1 MNAQEEKFFKKLS
14 EIRHAQRKLLDS
26 YALRG
31 VEKSVVDKYSD
42 EAHFIYELLQNADD
56 ACATEVSFKLEKD
69 KLLFFHNG
77 TRHFTLSN
85 PETEDEDFKNGTIGD
100 INAITA
106 IGGSNKNNES
116 TIGKFGVGFKA
127 VFQYTKTPQI
137 YDPVFHFKIDDFIVP
152 VLIDHDYKDRSGDI
166 TLFIFPFNRYDRSAA
181 ACYSDIKYKLIN
193 LDYPM
198 LFLNNIRN
206 IDYSVDNK
214 NYTYSKNINSQINFN
229 DITAQLIKLEHL
241 SSSASA
247 DDSIHERLW
256 LFTRITTTN
265 LKYSI
270 GFFIDNTGKLIK
282 KSHPAFCYFPT
293 KEQTNLNFIIH
304 APFLLTDS
312 REGIRAGEKHN
323 IKMVSLLARLAAD
336 SLEFL
341 KNIGI
346 QHNKR
351 IIDDEIIDIIPYNA
365 ALFEEIGSKSKIS
378 FLPFHKAILNKFQNI
393 EIIPTSEGY
402 VKSSHAYWADEPQLP
417 KLFSNNQLA
426 VITNDEKARW
436 AFPSKGRQNTI
447 RNRNPELREFVD
459 SITYEWLDEDDI
471 LKGWSYENSIK
482 FDGLNANFIGVQ
494 PFEWLDKLYAWIL
507 ESKSRTEAIK
517 TKPIFLD
524 TDNNAVAI
532 FNDSGNRILFLPG
545 DYEGEY
551 TTIHPELYKFES
563 TKELLKRFEVS
574 QPSLKDQI
582 FTKILPLYESYGK
595 IDTISHFKIFF
606 KYYNECHKNQI
617 DNLITVLKKTAFL
630 EYNILNDKT
639 IYRGKGTDIYFPSDT
654 IKRWFIAKNDVK
666 YLCLDTYENIV
677 GDESKKYLYEFF
689 NDLGVEKEPRLLHRQ
704 LSSSQ
709 AYEINNYWPR
719 STRSQEWDEYYIDG
733 SDELLSYIGK
743 NLDQN
748 ASLILWHRLLNLIKI
763 NKFDEIAIGRY
774 HYFYRS
780 CYYQSYQSYFLY
792 NLIKSKWLIDY
803 NNVFV
808 SPSDVSFD
816 KLNKIYKTDTF
827 TKQLCE
833 KLSIPFNEEIKN
845 INIDVDNSVENYGKS
860 LGLSV
865 EEQRIAFE
873 EYANRKAIQTQAPII
888 DLGNSNHL
896 TFDNSNITNYSE
908 DDVLG
913 QAARKL
919 ERMHKK
925 SSTNHSAP
933 RKDTAR
939 EDFFTELD
947 EDMDEYIPP
956 STNLGRKM
964 DQVKRDAVKELENL
978 AELENLQKQL
988 AKTQQYTFGWLQTL
1002 LELESREIGQNLF
1015 GNREISISFGKIER
1029 DEGTQRTLIL
1039 KQPSRYIPQMMED
1052 LTDIPLELNFANGES
1067 LKLPIEVINI
1077 KSYTLRI
1084 KVRPGV
1090 DLIGIPFEQVT
1101 SAHIEAQNPTF
1112 LFAELRKSIFKLAED
1127 AHWTENFNIRDNLVK
1142 NMDFVFGPPGT
1153 GKSTWL
1159 ANHIL
1164 DLVTSPEQH
1173 YSKILVLAPTNKAAD
1188 VLVRRV
1194 LACLPQDSLIPE
1206 WLVRF
1211 GVTGDNEIEQKGIL
1225 KPKNFDIRKF
1235 PTIVT
1240 VTTIARFP
1248 YDYFLLNE
1256 TTRLPLKSIDWD
1268 YVIIDEASMIHLP
1281 YIIYPLYKSK
1291 PKKFIIAGDPFQ
1303 IQPIASI
1310 DTWKNENIYTLVG
1323 LNSFSQPD
1331 TLPVAY
1337 NVHCLTTQYRALP
1350 KIGELFSKFTYDN
1363 ILIHYRNEN
1372 SAIPI
1377 PYNSKI
1383 AINSL
1388 NIVKFPVRKYES
1400 IYRPQRLKGSS
1411 PYHIYSAIFSF
1422 ELVKYLSSLD
1432 WQRTESGIFRIG
1444 VIAPYRAQADIV
1456 AKLVEGTTFPDK
1468 IDIQVGTIHGFQGD
1482 ECEIILALFN
1492 PPPYISTS
1500 GNTFLNNRN
1509 IINVAI
1515 SRARD
1520 YLFIV
1525 MPDDETIGVDDLHL
1539 IKNIESLCISQGC
1552 NIIESMDIENSIF
1565 GKRTYLEDNSFTTSH
1580 QDVNVYRTPE
1590 LKYEIRCESMAI
1602 DLQIHN
1608 DTV

>member
-152 VLIDHDYKDRSGDI
+152 VLFDHDYKDRSEDI

-214 NYTYSKNINSQINFN
+214 NYTYSKNINSLINFN

-247 DDSIHERLW
+247 DDAINERLW

-351 IIDDEIIDIIPYNA
+351 IIDDDIIDIIPYNA

-471 LKGWSYENSIK
+471 LKGWSYDNGIK

-532 FNDSGNRILFLPG
+532 FNDSGNRTLFLPG

-551 TTIHPELYKFES
+551 TTIHPELYRFDS
-563 TKELLKRFEVS
+563 TKDLLKRFDVS
-574 QPSLKDQI
+574 KPSLKDQI
-582 FTKILPLYESYGK
+582 FTKILPLYDSNGQ
-595 IDTISHFKIFF
+595 IDTLSHFKIFF
-606 KYYNECHKNQI
+606 KYYMECSKTQAE
-617 DNLITVLKKTAFL
+617 NLINKIKEVSFL
-630 EYNILNDKT
+630 CYNNVADNT
-639 IYRGKGTDIYFPSDT
+639 IYRCKGSYLYYPCDDI
-654 IKRWFIAKNDVK
+654 KNWFIGNKDIK
-666 YLCLDTYENIV
+666 YLCLDIYDNLI
-677 GDESKKYLYEFF
+677 DDNHKSALYDFF
-689 NDLGVEKEPRLLHRQ
+689 NELGVNNKPRLIARNI
-704 LSSSQ
+704 SRDD
-709 AYEINNYWPR
+709 AYKIKKDWPY
-719 STRSQEWDEYYIDG
+719 STRYQEWKEIYLEG
-733 SDELLSYIGK
+733 SDELLKYIVN
-743 NLDQN
+743 NLDED
-748 ASLILWHRLLNLIKI
+748 ASLILWNKLIWLLKSDDLDNIFQGKY
-763 NKFDEIAIGRY
+763 R
-774 HYFYRS
+774 YFYYS
-780 CYYQSYQSYFLY
+780 PSSIYYTSSFFN
-792 NLIKSKWLIDY
+792 NLLKEKWLINY
-803 NNVFV
+803 NNIFV
-808 SPSDVSFD
+808 SPSEIS
-816 KLNKIYKTDTF
+816 LNELHEIYKQSPHC
-827 TKQLCE
+827 KYLCE
-833 KLSIPFNEEIKN
+833 KLGIKDKEIVISNLDLDESKLR
-845 INIDVDNSVENYGKS
+845 NSLEAYGKS
-860 LGLSV
+860 LGLSD
-865 EEQRIAFE
+865 EEQRLAMK
-873 EYANRKAIQTQAPII
+873 EYANRKANQV
-888 DLGNSNHL
+888 

-919 ERMHKK
+919 ERIHKK
-925 SSTNHSAP
+925 LSTNHSAP
-933 RKDTAR
+933 RKDKAR
-939 EDFFTELD
+939 EDAFTELD
-947 EDMDEYIPP
+947 EDVDEYIPP
-956 STNLGRKM
+956 STNLARKM

-1002 LELESREIGQNLF
+1002 LELENREIGQNFL
-1015 GNREISISFGKIER
+1015 GSREISISFGKIER

-1101 SAHIEAQNPTF
+1101 SAHIEAQSPTF

-1164 DLVTSPEQH
+1164 DLVTFPEQQ

-1194 LACLPQDSLIPE
+1194 IACLPQDSLIPE

-1310 DTWKNENIYTLVG
+1310 DTWKDENIYTLVG
-1323 LNSFSQPD
+1323 LNSFSQPN
-1331 TLPVAY
+1331 TLPVSY

-1383 AINSL
+1383 AIDSL

-1432 WQRTESGIFRIG
+1432 WQRTASDIFRIG

-1456 AKLVEGTTFPDK
+1456 SKLVEGTTFPDK

-1482 ECEIILALFN
+1482 ECEVILALFN

-1590 LKYEIRCESMAI
+1590 LKYEIRCESMAV

-1608 DTV
+1608 DISNSSSLK

>member
-1 MNAQEEKFFKKLS
+1 M
-14 EIRHAQRKLLDS
+14 
-26 YALRG
+26 
-31 VEKSVVDKYSD
+31 
-42 EAHFIYELLQNADD
+42 
-56 ACATEVSFKLEKD
+56 C
-69 KLLFFHNG
+69 
-77 TRHFTLSN
+77 
-85 PETEDEDFKNGTIGD
+85 
-100 INAITA
+100 
-106 IGGSNKNNES
+106 
-116 TIGKFGVGFKA
+116 
-127 VFQYTKTPQI
+127 
-137 YDPVFHFKIDDFIVP
+137 
-152 VLIDHDYKDRSGDI
+152 
-166 TLFIFPFNRYDRSAA
+166 
-181 ACYSDIKYKLIN
+181 
-193 LDYPM
+193 
-198 LFLNNIRN
+198 
-206 IDYSVDNK
+206 
-214 NYTYSKNINSQINFN
+214 
-229 DITAQLIKLEHL
+229 
-241 SSSASA
+241 
-247 DDSIHERLW
+247 
-256 LFTRITTTN
+256 
-265 LKYSI
+265 
-270 GFFIDNTGKLIK
+270 
-282 KSHPAFCYFPT
+282 
-293 KEQTNLNFIIH
+293 
-304 APFLLTDS
+304 
-312 REGIRAGEKHN
+312 
-323 IKMVSLLARLAAD
+323 KMVSLLAKLAAD
-336 SLEFL
+336 SLEYL
-341 KNIGI
+341 KNIGLI
-346 QHNKR
+346 QGER
-351 IIDDEIIDIIPYNA
+351 IIDDDIIDLIPYNPK
-365 ALFEEIGSKSKIS
+365 LFEEIGSKRKIS
-378 FLPFHKAILNKFQNI
+378 FLPFHKAILKKFQNV
-393 EIIPTSEGY
+393 EIIPTKEGY

-417 KLFSNNQLA
+417 KLFSDNQLA
-426 VITNDEKARW
+426 MITNDGKARW
-436 AFPSKGRQNTI
+436 AFPSKGRRNTI
-447 RNRNPELREFVD
+447 RNKNSELREFVD
-459 SITYEWLDEDDI
+459 LITYEWLNEDDI
-471 LKGWSYENSIK
+471 LKGWSYEHGIK
-482 FDGLNANFIGVQ
+482 FDGLNINFIEAQ
-494 PFEWLDKLYAWIL
+494 PLEWLDKLYTWIL

-524 TDNNAVAI
+524 TNNNAVAI
-532 FNDSGNRILFLPG
+532 FNESGIKTLFLPG

-574 QPSLKDQI
+574 PPSLKDQI
-582 FTKILPLYESYGK
+582 FTKILPLYESDGE
-595 IDTISHFKIFF
+595 IDTIPHFKIFF
-606 KYYNECHKNQI
+606 KYYTECSKTQAENFINKIKEI
-617 DNLITVLKKTAFL
+617 DFL
-630 EYNILNDKT
+630 YYNKIGDNT
-639 IYRGKGTDIYFPSDT
+639 IYRGKSFYIYYPYDDVKAWFMDNITIRYLCIDIYEKLIGSNN
-654 IKRWFIAKNDVK
+654 KEA
-666 YLCLDTYENIV
+666 
-677 GDESKKYLYEFF
+677 LYDFF
-689 NDLGVEKEPRLLHRQ
+689 DDLGVNKKPRLITRHI
-704 LSSSQ
+704 SCED
-709 AYEINNYWPR
+709 AYKIKKYWSYSTRYQKWEENYLEGSNELLQYIINN
-719 STRSQEWDEYYIDG
+719 
-733 SDELLSYIGK
+733 
-743 NLDQN
+743 LDKN
-748 ASLILWHRLLNLIKI
+748 ASLILWRKLLWLLKN
-763 NKFDEIAIGRY
+763 DELDNILEGRY
-774 HYFYRS
+774 SYFY
-780 CYYQSYQSYFLY
+780 YYSKCESYKSSFFN
-792 NLIKSKWLIDY
+792 NLLKSKWLIDSD
-803 NNVFV
+803 NTFV
-808 SPSDVSFD
+808 SPSEVSFSE
-816 KLNKIYKTDTF
+816 LNDIYKSDILTR
-827 TKQLCE
+827 QLCE
-833 KLSIPFNEEIKN
+833 ELGISLEEAV
-845 INIDVDNSVENYGKS
+845 NIDIDIDDSVESYGKS
-860 LGLSV
+860 LGLSD
-865 EEQRIAFE
+865 EEQRIALK
-873 EYANRKAIQTQAPII
+873 EYANKKTTQVTQPQIIASENIEYAAIN
-888 DLGNSNHL
+888 NSDI
-896 TFDNSNITNYSE
+896 DNSTE

-919 ERMHKK
+919 ECIHKK
-925 SSTNHSAP
+925 SSINHSAP
-933 RKDTAR
+933 KKDTAR
-939 EDFFTELD
+939 EDVFTELD
-947 EDMDEYIPP
+947 EDVDEYIPP
-956 STNLGRKM
+956 STNLARKM

-978 AELENLQKQL
+978 AELENLQKRL
-988 AKTQQYTFGWLQTL
+988 AKTQQYTFAWLQTL
-1002 LELESREIGQNLF
+1002 LELESREIGQNFL
-1015 GNREISISFGKIER
+1015 GSREISINFGKIER

-1090 DLIGIPFEQVT
+1090 DLTGIPFEQVT
-1101 SAHIEAQNPTF
+1101 SAHIEAQSPTF

-1164 DLVTSPEQH
+1164 NLVTSPELH

-1225 KPKNFDIRKF
+1225 KPRNFDIRKF

-1310 DTWKNENIYTLVG
+1310 DTWKDENIYTLVG

-1331 TLPVAY
+1331 TLPVSY
-1337 NVHCLTTQYRALP
+1337 KVHRLTTQYRALP

-1363 ILIHYRNEN
+1363 ILIHYRNKN

-1377 PYNSKI
+1377 PHNSKI
-1383 AINSL
+1383 AIDSL

-1468 IDIQVGTIHGFQGD
+1468 VDIQVGTIHGFQGD
-1482 ECEIILALFN
+1482 ECEVILALFN
-1492 PPPYISTS
+1492 PPPYISAS
-1500 GNTFLNNRN
+1500 SNTFLNNRN

-1525 MPDDETIGVDDLHL
+1525 MPDDETIGVDDLYL
-1539 IKNIESLCISQGC
+1539 IKNIESLCTSQGC
-1552 NIIESMDIENSIF
+1552 NIIEAMDIENCIF
-1565 GKRTYLEDNSFTTSH
+1565 GKRTYLEDNSFATTH

-1608 DTV
+1608 DIV

>member
-270 GFFIDNTGKLIK
+270 GFFIDNTVKLIK

-323 IKMVSLLARLAAD
+323 I
-336 SLEFL
+336 
-341 KNIGI
+341 
-346 QHNKR
+346 
-351 IIDDEIIDIIPYNA
+351 
-365 ALFEEIGSKSKIS
+365 
-378 FLPFHKAILNKFQNI
+378 
-393 EIIPTSEGY
+393 
-402 VKSSHAYWADEPQLP
+402 
-417 KLFSNNQLA
+417 
-426 VITNDEKARW
+426 
-436 AFPSKGRQNTI
+436 
-447 RNRNPELREFVD
+447 
-459 SITYEWLDEDDI
+459 
-471 LKGWSYENSIK
+471 
-482 FDGLNANFIGVQ
+482 
-494 PFEWLDKLYAWIL
+494 
-507 ESKSRTEAIK
+507 
-517 TKPIFLD
+517 
-524 TDNNAVAI
+524 
-532 FNDSGNRILFLPG
+532 
-545 DYEGEY
+545 
-551 TTIHPELYKFES
+551 
-563 TKELLKRFEVS
+563 
-574 QPSLKDQI
+574 
-582 FTKILPLYESYGK
+582 
-595 IDTISHFKIFF
+595 
-606 KYYNECHKNQI
+606 
-617 DNLITVLKKTAFL
+617 KKTAFL

-748 ASLILWHRLLNLIKI
+748 ASLILWHRLLNSIKI

-792 NLIKSKWLIDY
+792 KLIKSKWLIDS

-808 SPSDVSFD
+808 SPSEVSFD
-816 KLNKIYKTDTF
+816 KLNEIYKTDTF

-833 KLSIPFNEEIKN
+833 KLGIPFNEEIKN

-888 DLGNSNHL
+888 DLGNSSHL

-1101 SAHIEAQNPTF
+1101 SAHIEAQSPTF

-1256 TTRLPLKSIDWD
+1256 TTRLPLKSVDWD

-1281 YIIYPLYKSK
+1281 YIIYPLCKSK